1 MTLTLPGADIR
12 GYYAALGIELP
23 GWART
28 EASVRCFADPDA
40 HRRGDRDPS
49 CSVSLEHGA
58 WHCHACGAKGGAFDA
73 ATARGYSDRGAID
86 LMVAY
91 RLTEHHP
98 CGRPSVNTE
107 SGSRSILARA
117 RATRPLRTTVRPT
130 TDEIER
136 WQQALATDTDL
147 IARLARDRGWL
158 YATMLELELGVDRG
172 RITIPVRDDERRL
185 IGLLRYQP
193 WPQPGEPKMLAT
205 AGSRRALLPHPAAEP
220 STHVLLVEGEPDMI
234 GARSRGL
241 PAIAVPGVDGWR
253 RAWGQLFAGREV
265 TVIMDCDERGRAAAA
280 AIESDLS
287 SLAVVRV
294 IDLAPDRNDGYDLTD
309 GLLQGQRSEALAIDE
324 VIATTGDTR
333 YGRR

>member
-1 MTLTLPGADIR
+1 MTQTLACADIR
-12 GYYAALGIELP
+12 GYYAALGIQIP

-28 EASVRCFADPDA
+28 EASIRCFAGADA
-40 HRRGDRDPS
+40 HQRGDRDPS
-49 CSVSLEHGA
+49 CSVNLEHGA

-73 ATARGYSDRGAID
+73 ATARGCSDRAAID

-91 RLTEHHP
+91 RLAEHRAYRNANAKRGH
-98 CGRPSVNTE
+98 RL
-107 SGSRSILARA
+107 RSIPTWLAQPPR
-117 RATRPLRTTVRPT
+117 TPLRPT
-130 TDEIER
+130 REDIER
-136 WQQALATDTDL
+136 WQATLAADTDL
-147 IARLARDRGWL
+147 IAKLARERGWL

-172 RITIPVRDDERRL
+172 RMTIPVRDDERRL

-193 WPQPGEPKMLAT
+193 WPQPGEPKMLAS

-241 PAIAVPGVDGWR
+241 PAIAVPGVDAWR
-253 RAWGQLFAGREV
+253 RPWAQLLAGREV

-287 SLAVVRV
+287 SLGAVRV
-294 IDLAPDRNDGYDLTD
+294 LDLAPGRNDGYDLTD
-309 GLLQGQRSEALAIDE
+309 WLRQRERSVALGIHD
-324 VIATTGDTR
+324 VIATTGDTGN
-333 YGRR
+333 GRR

>member
-1 MTLTLPGADIR
+1 MTQTLAGANIR
-12 GYYAALGIELP
+12 GYYAALGIQIP

-28 EASVRCFADPDA
+28 EAPIRCFAGADA
-40 HRRGDRDPS
+40 HQRGDRDPS
-49 CSVSLEHGA
+49 CSINLEHGA

-73 ATARGYSDRGAID
+73 ATARRYSDRAAID

-98 CGRPSVNTE
+98 YRRGPNANVGPR
-107 SGSRSILARA
+107 SGSISKRPARPPRS
-117 RATRPLRTTVRPT
+117 PLRPT
-130 TDEIER
+130 RDDIDR
-136 WQQALATDTDL
+136 WQAALAADTDL
-147 IARLARDRGWL
+147 IAKLARERGWL

-193 WPQPGEPKMLAT
+193 WPQPGEPKMLAS

-241 PAIAVPGVDGWR
+241 PAIAVPGVDAWR
-253 RAWGQLFAGREV
+253 RPWAQLLAGREV
-265 TVIMDCDERGRAAAA
+265 TVIMDCDERGREAAA

-287 SLAVVRV
+287 SLGAVRV
-294 IDLAPDRNDGYDLTD
+294 LDLAPDRNDGYDLTD
-309 GLLQGQRSEALAIDE
+309 WLRQRQRSTAVAIDE
-324 VIATTGDTR
+324 LIATTAETR
-333 YGRR
+333 DGGC

>member
-12 GYYAALGIELP
+12 GYYAALGIQLP
-23 GWART
+23 GWARA

-40 HRRGDRDPS
+40 HNRGDRDPS
-49 CSVSLEHGA
+49 CSVNLEHGA
-58 WHCHACGAKGGAFDA
+58 FHCHACGAKGGAFDA
-73 ATARGYSDRGAID
+73 ATARGYTDRAAID

-91 RLTEHHP
+91 RLTEH
-98 CGRPSVNTE
+98 RPYRRPITSRAPR
-107 SGSRSILARA
+107 SGSTFPRLAR
-117 RATRPLRTTVRPT
+117 RSRTPLRPT
-130 TDEIER
+130 SDDIDR
-136 WQQALATDTDL
+136 WQAALTADTDL
-147 IARLARDRGWL
+147 IAKLARDRGWL
-158 YATMLELELGVDRG
+158 YATMLDLELGVDRG

-193 WPQPGEPKMLAT
+193 WPQPREPKMLAT
-205 AGSRRALLPHPAAEP
+205 TGSRRALLPHPAAEA

-253 RAWGQLFAGREV
+253 PAWAKLLAGREI
-265 TVIMDCDERGRAAAA
+265 TVIMDCDEQGRAAAA

-287 SLAVVRV
+287 SLGVVRV
-294 IDLAPDRNDGYDLTD
+294 LDLAPDRNDGYDLTD
-309 GLLQGQRSEALAIDE
+309 WMLQRRRSVGLAVDE
-324 VIATTGDTR
+324 LIATTGATG